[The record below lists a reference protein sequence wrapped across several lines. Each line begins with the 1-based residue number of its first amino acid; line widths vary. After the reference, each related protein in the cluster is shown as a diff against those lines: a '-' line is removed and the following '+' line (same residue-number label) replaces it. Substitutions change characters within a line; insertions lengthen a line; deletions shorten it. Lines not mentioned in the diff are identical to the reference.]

1 MKKPSKSIEEKIK
14 AAAPD
19 FVSEVLGLSV
29 QDLDTR
35 VLNLAK
41 EIEAIQVAKE
51 ADEEFQAAKELVR
64 EMAAPYN
71 ESKRGAQLRIKY
83 LIQLIKEKGGVA

>member
-1 MKKPSKSIEEKIK
+1 MKKPSKSIEERIR
-14 AAAPD
+14 AVAPD
-19 FVSEVLGLSV
+19 FVAEVVGLSIE
-29 QDLDTR
+29 DLDWR
-35 VLNLAK
+35 ILGLAK
-41 EIEAIQVAKE
+41 EIETIQDAKE
-51 ADEEFQAAKELVR
+51 SDEEFQAARELVS

>member
-1 MKKPSKSIEEKIK
+1 MKKPSKNIEEKIK

-19 FVSEVLGLSV
+19 FVAEVVGLSV
-29 QDLDTR
+29 QDLDAR
-35 VLNLAK
+35 VLALAK
-41 EIEAIQVAKE
+41 EMQSIQDAKE
-51 ADEEFQAAKELVR
+51 ADEEYQAAKDLVS